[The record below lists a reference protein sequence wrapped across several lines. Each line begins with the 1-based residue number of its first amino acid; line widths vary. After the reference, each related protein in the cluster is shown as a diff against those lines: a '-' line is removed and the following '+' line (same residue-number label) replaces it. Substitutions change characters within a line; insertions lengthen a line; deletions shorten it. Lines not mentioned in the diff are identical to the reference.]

1 MDTNVSA
8 RRLAQRGQEPPL
20 RCLWQIQRGGFKAAP
35 RLMDTNVSARR
46 LAQRGQEPPLRCLWR
61 IKRGGF
67 KEVSS
72 DWQAQ
77 M

>member
-1 MDTNVSA
+1 VRQWCLRGTEKPPS
-8 RRLAQRGQEPPL
+8 RR
-20 RCLWQIQRGGFKAAP
+20 LWQIQRGGFKAAP

-46 LAQRGQEPPLRCLWR
+46 LAQRGQEPPLRCLWQ
-61 IKRGGF
+61 IQRGGF